1 MFRLTPAQITPAVTC
16 LLMTVATF
24 TFADDPPPLEPGAWV
39 RATVVDT
46 TRGKVKSKDV
56 KGTLVSLDSTT
67 VTIKSSEADDL
78 VEIPQG
84 NMSEA
89 DYLIEIP
96 RENITNLEIR
106 VQRSKKT
113 KGSLIGLGAGVALGV
128 MSGFASGDDP
138 PDQWYSWSAGTKA
151 AVGGVFYGLVGLII
165 GSAASPGDQWQ
176 EIPKDK
182 VQLGFGLSPVGGGG
196 IFLTRRF

>member
-1 MFRLTPAQITPAVTC
+1 MFRLTPAQITPVVIY
-16 LLMTVATF
+16 LLMTVATAA
-24 TFADDPPPLEPGAWV
+24 FAAAAPPLEPGAWV
-39 RATVVDT
+39 RATMVDT
-46 TRGKVKSKDV
+46 TGGKVKFKDV
-56 KGTLVSLDSTT
+56 TGTLVSLDSTT

-84 NMSEA
+84 DFSEA

-96 RENITNLEIR
+96 LENITYLEIR

-113 KGSLIGLGAGVALGV
+113 KGTLIGLGAGAALGV
-128 MSGFASGDDP
+128 MMGFASGDDP
-138 PDQWYSWSAGTKA
+138 PDEWYSWSAETKA
-151 AVGGVFYGLVGLII
+151 AIGAVVWGLIGAII

-176 EIPKDK
+176 VIPEDK
-182 VQLGFGLSPVGGGG
+182 VQLGFGLSPAGGAG